1 MKRRKGIKK
10 KKKSL
15 PEKESKFKQLEIGFL
30 YLTTSFLVNV
40 SFSTLQKTCIG
51 ALKAPKCDSYSHYL
65 IPKQFRLELSHEK
78 NSNSWYGR
86 NLEGKKKNIFFLFFS
101 VSLSLS
107 GLFSLFLPI
116 SLLRLCAVLSEKE
129 NSPAATDLFSSRL
142 FIFTTNFYAL
152 IKIRM
157 KNWLRSR
164 FGKLSRKGGGGGE
177 SNLAQGFVKSV
188 LKNGCVADWRNGFF
202 LSLSF
207 IPLPVPSPSLPFPI
221 RVCSGVMRKLKTCR
235 LHTECC

>member
-86 NLEGKKKNIFFLFFS
+86 NLEGKKKKHFFS
-101 VSLSLS
+101 FFFFCFSFPLWPFFSFPAHFLTPPLRCTLRKRKFAGSNWFILEPAFYFHYKFLCSYKNSNEELAEKQIWKIKPKRRWRRRVEFDS
-107 GLFSLFLPI
+107 G
-116 SLLRLCAVLSEKE
+116 
-129 NSPAATDLFSSRL
+129 
-142 FIFTTNFYAL
+142 
-152 IKIRM
+152 IR
-157 KNWLRSR
+157 
-164 FGKLSRKGGGGGE
+164 
-177 SNLAQGFVKSV
+177 
-188 LKNGCVADWRNGFF
+188 
-202 LSLSF
+202 
-207 IPLPVPSPSLPFPI
+207 
-221 RVCSGVMRKLKTCR
+221 
-235 LHTECC
+235 